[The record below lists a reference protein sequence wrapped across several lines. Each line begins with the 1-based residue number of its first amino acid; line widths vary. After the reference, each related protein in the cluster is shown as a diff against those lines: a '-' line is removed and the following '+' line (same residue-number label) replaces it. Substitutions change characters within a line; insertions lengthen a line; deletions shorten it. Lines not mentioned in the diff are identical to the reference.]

1 MTEPSDSHYHGEEK
15 TRVPIWLIVVGI
27 IFVLGVIFVIQN
39 TETAEMEFLFVKR
52 EFPVWVMLVI
62 FFVVG
67 FLTAEV
73 WGYIRRRRRRNQSA

>member
-1 MTEPSDSHYHGEEK
+1 MTDPSQSQDHGQDNS
-15 TRVPIWLIVVGI
+15 RIPIWLIVVGI

-39 TETAEMEFLFVKR
+39 TETVEMEFLVVKR

-62 FFVVG
+62 FFIVG

-73 WGYIRRRRRRNQSA
+73 WGYIRRRRRRNQAG